1 MIPYE
6 CSVQEPALMPV
17 LPTHSNVQY
26 LIRNEVFFKSKYSVK
41 LNINVY
47 SFFLL
52 LKHQTC

>member
-1 MIPYE
+1 
-6 CSVQEPALMPV
+6 MPV